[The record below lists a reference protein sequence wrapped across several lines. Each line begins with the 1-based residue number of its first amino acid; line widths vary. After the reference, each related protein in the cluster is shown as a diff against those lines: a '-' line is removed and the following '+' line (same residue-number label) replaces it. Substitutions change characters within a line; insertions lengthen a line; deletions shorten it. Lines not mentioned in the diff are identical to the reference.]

1 MSEYTDASSTGTHVP
16 IQSGETSMTTRSIAS
31 ILASLKKADTQ
42 AQTDIN
48 DLAAKFKGKA
58 RDTIRTALL
67 PDVAKLYK
75 VKLIAGAGKA
85 TGTMVLDSE
94 ADNYEAARKFLGRII
109 NTIAPNEAKPTSQ
122 ARIAPAARKAA
133 KAYLAQF
140 DTLADAIAALKAVA

>member
-1 MSEYTDASSTGTHVP
+1 
-16 IQSGETSMTTRSIAS
+16 MTTRSTAS

-58 RDTIRTALL
+58 REAIRVALL

-94 ADNYEAARKFLGRII
+94 ASNYEAARKFLGRIL
-109 NTIAPNEAKPTSQ
+109 AA
-122 ARIAPAARKAA
+122 IAPADDTPVSHKRIAVPKALRDDIVKSIIA
-133 KAYLAQF
+133 AGLDKNQFNALLAQVRDSIDF
-140 DTLADAIAALKAVA
+140 A

>member
-1 MSEYTDASSTGTHVP
+1 
-16 IQSGETSMTTRSIAS
+16 MTTRSTAS

-58 RDTIRTALL
+58 REAIRVALL

-94 ADNYEAARKFLGRII
+94 ASNYEAARKFLGRIL
-109 NTIAPNEAKPTSQ
+109 AA
-122 ARIAPAARKAA
+122 IAPADDTPTSHKRIAVPKALRDDIVKSIIA
-133 KAYLAQF
+133 AGLDKTQFNALLAQVRDSIDF
-140 DTLADAIAALKAVA
+140 A